1 MMDTRQV
8 RSRTISNLS
17 GAAVLIICFCFYVLE
32 MLKVGP
38 LSSWLCSLIGRFLT
52 DGPPSG
58 RVRDLVLQYPQPHRR
73 LLLGAMHSIVD
84 ASEKEL
90 QSSPERRLQAGHAA
104 SSATIRSDLI
114 SRCRWRKRRYC
125 ESVAA
130 HKVPRAMFSHAKTLI
145 ARGPCSTS
153 SGIYEDAE
161 MGIGR
166 LGSVMRE
173 WSLGYGKRFREVME
187 RAMTWRCRGRAEKC
201 SVDAADDWAGI
212 RGGAFIR
219 GWGGGAIA
227 TGVGSCADL
236 KLQSGVGV
244 WVCDDDTQ
252 LWRVH
257 FSEL

>member
-1 MMDTRQV
+1 MRLHK
-8 RSRTISNLS
+8 SS
-17 GAAVLIICFCFYVLE
+17 G
-32 MLKVGP
+32 
-38 LSSWLCSLIGRFLT
+38 
-52 DGPPSG
+52 
-58 RVRDLVLQYPQPHRR
+58 
-73 LLLGAMHSIVD
+73 
-84 ASEKEL
+84 
-90 QSSPERRLQAGHAA
+90 
-104 SSATIRSDLI
+104 
-114 SRCRWRKRRYC
+114 
-125 ESVAA
+125 
-130 HKVPRAMFSHAKTLI
+130 
-145 ARGPCSTS
+145 
-153 SGIYEDAE
+153 GIYEDAE

-219 GWGGGAIA
+219 GWGA

>member
-1 MMDTRQV
+1 MRLHK
-8 RSRTISNLS
+8 SS
-17 GAAVLIICFCFYVLE
+17 G
-32 MLKVGP
+32 
-38 LSSWLCSLIGRFLT
+38 
-52 DGPPSG
+52 
-58 RVRDLVLQYPQPHRR
+58 
-73 LLLGAMHSIVD
+73 
-84 ASEKEL
+84 
-90 QSSPERRLQAGHAA
+90 
-104 SSATIRSDLI
+104 
-114 SRCRWRKRRYC
+114 
-125 ESVAA
+125 
-130 HKVPRAMFSHAKTLI
+130 
-145 ARGPCSTS
+145 
-153 SGIYEDAE
+153 GIYEDAE

-212 RGGAFIR
+212 RGG
-219 GWGGGAIA
+219 GGGGGGEEGGGDEAIA

>member
-1 MMDTRQV
+1 MRLHK
-8 RSRTISNLS
+8 SS
-17 GAAVLIICFCFYVLE
+17 G
-32 MLKVGP
+32 
-38 LSSWLCSLIGRFLT
+38 
-52 DGPPSG
+52 
-58 RVRDLVLQYPQPHRR
+58 
-73 LLLGAMHSIVD
+73 
-84 ASEKEL
+84 
-90 QSSPERRLQAGHAA
+90 
-104 SSATIRSDLI
+104 
-114 SRCRWRKRRYC
+114 
-125 ESVAA
+125 
-130 HKVPRAMFSHAKTLI
+130 
-145 ARGPCSTS
+145 
-153 SGIYEDAE
+153 GIYEDAE

-219 GWGGGAIA
+219 GWGGGGGGGSGAIA

>member
-1 MMDTRQV
+1 MRLHK
-8 RSRTISNLS
+8 SS
-17 GAAVLIICFCFYVLE
+17 G
-32 MLKVGP
+32 
-38 LSSWLCSLIGRFLT
+38 
-52 DGPPSG
+52 
-58 RVRDLVLQYPQPHRR
+58 
-73 LLLGAMHSIVD
+73 
-84 ASEKEL
+84 
-90 QSSPERRLQAGHAA
+90 
-104 SSATIRSDLI
+104 
-114 SRCRWRKRRYC
+114 
-125 ESVAA
+125 
-130 HKVPRAMFSHAKTLI
+130 
-145 ARGPCSTS
+145 
-153 SGIYEDAE
+153 GIYEDAE

-219 GWGGGAIA
+219 GWGGAIA